1 MFTNTRLLQYNNVS
15 PFCVYIF
22 DNFLDK
28 EYQNIILQKTIEL
41 TKEDSLNHVTNV
53 KANMTKTSELLKH
66 EEYNFLKGRIA
77 TFLNLC
83 FTLRTAHW
91 SEKRNI
97 NFLNMWGMQHF
108 KNHYTKNHTHGEV
121 DWSGAYY
128 LRCPDETNIYF
139 PDVEDRDVITENS
152 LYLFPGGFQHYT
164 DRHVSDTS
172 RVSIAFNCNIS
183 WTTGA
188 GF

>member
-41 TKEDSLNHVTNV
+41 TKEDSLDHVTNV

-66 EEYNFLKGRIA
+66 EEY
-77 TFLNLC
+77 
-83 FTLRTAHW
+83 
-91 SEKRNI
+91 

-139 PDVEDRDVITENS
+139 PDVDDRDVITENS

-183 WTTGA
+183 WMPGA